1 MTITTCMDKLQR
13 TIAHALGYYMYAR
26 INGRDGEVQL
36 KRYKKLQQ
44 IYEKRKKN
52 GEL

>member
-1 MTITTCMDKLQR
+1 MNIDKLKK

-36 KRYKKLQQ
+36 KRLKKLQQ
-44 IYEKRKKN
+44 LYEEREEN
-52 GEL
+52 GRL